1 MNKLFVSVLATA
13 ALAAGGAAFAQSA
26 DAEAQ
31 AGSAWRNHPMQ
42 PQTPPNPY
50 AAQDAA
56 RGYGPAPGTP
66 EYYGNSG
73 WTPPSGYVYQGTD
86 RWGRPAY
93 GQAVP
98 AAPYILGDGDRA
110 RARDRDRARARDR
123 AFRNDRD
130 GDGVRNRRDRHPDDS
145 RRW

>member
-13 ALAAGGAAFAQSA
+13 ALAAGGAAFAQA
-26 DAEAQ
+26 GGDAEAQ

-73 WTPPSGYVYQGTD
+73 YTPPSGHVYQGTD
-86 RWGRPAY
+86 RWGRPLY
-93 GQAVP
+93 SQGTDRWGRPVYSQAAP
-98 AAPYILGDGDRA
+98 AAPWILHDRV
-110 RARDRDRARARDR
+110 R
-123 AFRNDRD
+123 RNDRD
-130 GDGVRNRRDRHPDDS
+130 GDGVRDRRDRYPDDY

>member
-13 ALAAGGAAFAQSA
+13 ALAAGSAAFAQA
-26 DAEAQ
+26 GGDAEAQ

-86 RWGRPAY
+86 RWGRPLY
-93 GQAVP
+93 SQAAPVARVAP
-98 AAPYILGDGDRA
+98 AAPWILHDRA
-110 RARDRDRARARDR
+110 R
-123 AFRNDRD
+123 RNDRD
-130 GDGVRNRRDRHPDDS
+130 GDGVRDRRDRYPDDY

>member
-13 ALAAGGAAFAQSA
+13 ALAAGGAVFAQ
-26 DAEAQ
+26 DAESQ

-56 RGYGPAPGTP
+56 RGYGPAYGTP

-86 RWGRPAY
+86 RWGRPLYSQVA
-93 GQAVP
+93 P
-98 AAPYILGDGDRA
+98 SSPYILHDRA
-110 RARDRDRARARDR
+110 R
-123 AFRNDRD
+123 RNDRD
-130 GDGVRNRRDRHPDDS
+130 GDGVRNRRDRHPDDY

>member
-13 ALAAGGAAFAQSA
+13 ALAAGGAAFAQ
-26 DAEAQ
+26 DAESQ
-31 AGSAWRNHPMQ
+31 AGSAWRNHPLT

-56 RGYGPAPGTP
+56 RGYGPAYGTP

-86 RWGRPAY
+86 IWGRPLY
-93 GQAVP
+93 SQVVP
-98 AAPYILGDGDRA
+98 AAPYIRHERDLDRN
-110 RARDRDRARARDR
+110 RSRDRDRVRG
-123 AFRNDRD
+123 NDRD
-130 GDGVRNRRDRHPDDS
+130 GDGVRNRRDRHPDDA

>member
-1 MNKLFVSVLATA
+1 MNKLFVSALATA
-13 ALAAGGAAFAQSA
+13 ALVAGGAAFAQSGG

-31 AGSAWRNHPMQ
+31 AGSAWRNQQ

-50 AAQDAA
+50 AAQDAQ
-56 RGYGPAPGTP
+56 RGYGPAPGTA

-86 RWGRPAY
+86 RWGRPLY
-93 GQAVP
+93 SQTVP
-98 AAPYILGDGDRA
+98 AAPYILHDRV
-110 RARDRDRARARDR
+110 R
-123 AFRNDRD
+123 RNDRD
-130 GDGVRNRRDRHPDDS
+130 GDGVRDRRDRHPDDY